1 MGGGGPVEI
10 GPDAAGCQCM
20 KPADEDE
27 DIASR
32 LMSLQRDCPL
42 LISLFDERDRLRYAN
57 PAFCAAL
64 GVAADERVSWEQL
77 MRRNYQN
84 RQGTQ
89 ISTRDFEAWLASAKS
104 RRAKRPF
111 RAFETDLADGRWI
124 WMTETTQTGGWMLCV
139 GSEITELRVGE
150 RELRQARDMAQRA
163 ALTDPL
169 TGIGNRGHILQQ
181 MDGLVEQFHGGAC
194 QAAAVAILDLD
205 NFKLINDLKG
215 HLAGDAV
222 LRDFAHRLQPLL
234 KPHDSLGRLGG
245 EEFLLLLPGSGLEQ
259 AEALIRTIL
268 SDVQSSRPLADDP
281 KFSYTCS
288 IGMSLLRAGD
298 DLSAPLGRA
307 DEALYQAKAG
317 GRNTWRVRL

>member
-1 MGGGGPVEI
+1 
-10 GPDAAGCQCM
+10 
-20 KPADEDE
+20 
-27 DIASR
+27 
-32 LMSLQRDCPL
+32 
-42 LISLFDERDRLRYAN
+42 
-57 PAFCAAL
+57 
-64 GVAADERVSWEQL
+64 
-77 MRRNYQN
+77 
-84 RQGTQ
+84 
-89 ISTRDFEAWLASAKS
+89 
-104 RRAKRPF
+104 
-111 RAFETDLADGRWI
+111 WI

-150 RELRQARDMAQRA
+150 RELRQARDLAQRA

-181 MDGLVEQFHGGAC
+181 MDGLVEQYHGGAC

-259 AEALIRTIL
+259 AEALIRLIL
-268 SDVQSSRPLADDP
+268 ADVQSSRPLADDP
-281 KFSYTCS
+281 AFSYTCS